1 MKLLKSTERFTF
13 VETTNEQ
20 HALCFRSDTHL
31 SYRLLLSKKN
41 PYHFCLLLFILCNAM
56 AHGQLDEKR
65 FIRYTIQDGLSDNWV
80 TGLAQDEKG
89 FLWIGTQNG
98 LNRFDGRE
106 FRKLFQSADSNSSID
121 EISELS
127 LNHQQLLLTTRRGI
141 ESVNV
146 QNERLTTYRLS
157 ATESGTGYDNDATAA
172 LATPAGDVL
181 MSSYSGLYS
190 FSKSNR
196 LNFRYDRYRKP
207 DDYPAWGYGRGLAA
221 LPGDQFI
228 HFTHREGIFLFN
240 SRLKKYI
247 SPSEY
252 KHKFPNLAAVSMQMF
267 KVTASIGAY
276 KMVLYDKKSGKLFF
290 YNGQTDHLQPCQPVP
305 EIFRAAVGWRMTW
318 YAINDTTAIVTGS
331 KFGLFICRFNT
342 DTGEIL
348 VDPKC
353 YFANIFCSSILKDKE
368 GRLWIGTEKGLL
380 KQDLFEKPVQI
391 SDIKRLLPAGSKEN
405 FEIMAFFRH
414 QDELYVGTY
423 GTDAIYILDAASLS
437 LKEKISFAGLDPKCN
452 QVWHILSIAKDTL
465 WFATQKGLVWLHT
478 GNKHFGYVVLP
489 PAIQPYLYAKP
500 VSIAFQDSHQ
510 LIWLQGSWGTGVIQY
525 DPRTNYI
532 RIFESGDKENH
543 LPVKGPSYI
552 TEDEEN
558 NVWLA
563 SRGLTRWNR
572 QKQQFDTLIERYAG
586 FNGNNSHILS
596 VTTGRKPGIVFCN
609 VHNGVVF
616 YNPVLK
622 KYQQQLT
629 TEQGLPE
636 NSIRELL
643 GVNNGHIW
651 IASRNYLS
659 ALNQQ
664 TQKLISYSF
673 ADGIPQEGGIPVTLY
688 HDTVAKRVLIGY
700 AANYMAW
707 VADTIPHTELGSIPF
722 FIDAISTAGG
732 RNIFYP
738 GDELKLPYYDNDIR
752 VHVAAIN
759 FHDVQNNRL
768 WYRMAGNAPWIVL
781 EKQNTLNFNNLA
793 PGTYPLEIKVTSATS
808 RWQEAVRKI
817 TITIQAPYWQT
828 AWFYMLVL
836 LVTAAIIFIGVRWRI
851 RNIRG
856 TAELNNLVAITEM
869 KALHAQMNP
878 HFIFNSLNSIRELIL
893 QNENDKAS
901 HYLARFARLIRMN
914 LDHSRH
920 HFITLDQNI
929 QYLYRYL
936 EIEKLRFEDFM
947 YAIKV
952 DKELDTTSIE
962 IPPMLLQPLVE
973 NAIWHGLKPKNG
985 NKKIEIRFLQQHG
998 QLVCEIEDNGIGIDQ
1013 SSQRKQ
1019 HGTHHSVGIE
1029 NIKDRIRLL
1038 NSKHD
1043 INSSLE
1049 IKDRGG
1055 DGDATSGTLAR
1066 LMLPLNYE

>member
-1 MKLLKSTERFTF
+1 
-13 VETTNEQ
+13 
-20 HALCFRSDTHL
+20 
-31 SYRLLLSKKN
+31 
-41 PYHFCLLLFILCNAM
+41 M
-56 AHGQLDEKR
+56 AHGQLDEKK
-65 FIRYTIQDGLSDNWV
+65 FTHYTIQDGLSDNSV

-98 LNRFDGRE
+98 LNRFDGNE
-106 FRKLFQSADSNSSID
+106 FRKLFRTANSKSSID
-121 EISELS
+121 EILQLS

-141 ESVNV
+141 QSVNV
-146 QNERLTTYRLS
+146 QNELLTTYRL
-157 ATESGTGYDNDATAA
+157 AETESGTVYDNDAREA
-172 LATPAGDVL
+172 LATPKGDVL
-181 MSSYSGLYS
+181 MSSHSGLYS
-190 FSKSNR
+190 FSKNNR
-196 LNFRYDRYRKP
+196 LNFRYDRYRNFG
-207 DDYPAWGYGRGLAA
+207 DHPAWGYGRSLAA

-228 HFTHREGIFLFN
+228 HFTTREGMFLFN

-247 SPSEY
+247 AVAEC
-252 KHKFPNLAAVSMQMF
+252 KHLPNLATVSMQVI
-267 KVTASIGAY
+267 KLTSSIGAY
-276 KMVLYDKKSGKLFF
+276 KMVLFNKNSGQLFF
-290 YNGQTDHLQPCQPVP
+290 YDGQTDHLQPCHVP
-305 EIFRAAVGWRMTW
+305 DILQTAIGWRTTW

-331 KFGLFICRFNT
+331 KNGLFICRFNT
-342 DTGEIL
+342 NTGAIRVE
-348 VDPKC
+348 PKC
-353 YFANIFCSSILKDKE
+353 YFAGIFCTSILKDKE

-391 SDIKRLLPAGSKEN
+391 SDVKRFLPNSSKEN
-405 FEIMAFFRH
+405 FEITAFFRH

-423 GTDAIYILDAASLS
+423 SRNAIYVLDAASLS
-437 LKEKISFAGLDPKCN
+437 FKEKISFTRLDSNCN

-465 WFATQKGLVWLHT
+465 WFATQHGLVWLHT
-478 GNKHFGYVVLP
+478 GNKHFGYVSLP

-500 VSIAFQDSHQ
+500 VSIAFQDSHH
-510 LIWLQGSWGTGVIQY
+510 LIWLQGSWGTGIIQY
-525 DPRTNYI
+525 EPHTNYI
-532 RIFESGDKENH
+532 RIFESGDKGNY
-543 LPVKGPSYI
+543 LPVKGPSLI
-552 TEDEEN
+552 TEDGEN

-572 QKQQFDTLIERYAG
+572 QKQQFDTLIERYTG
-586 FNGNNSHILS
+586 FNGNNIHIVSLI
-596 VTTGRKPGIVFCN
+596 TGRQPEIIFSN
-609 VHNGVVF
+609 QHNGVVF

-636 NSIRELL
+636 NSIQLLL
-643 GVNNGHIW
+643 GVNNDRIW

-688 HDTVAKRVLIGY
+688 HDTVAKRILIGY
-700 AANYMAW
+700 TTNYMAW
-707 VADTIPHTELGSIPF
+707 VSDSISHTELGSIPF
-722 FIDAISTAGG
+722 FIDAISTADG

-738 GDELKLPYYDNDIR
+738 GDELTLPYYDNDIR

-768 WYRMAGNAPWIVL
+768 WYRMAGNAPWIIL

-793 PGTYPLEIKVTSATS
+793 PGTYPLEIKVTSASS
-808 RWQEAVRKI
+808 RWQEVVKKI
-817 TITIQAPYWQT
+817 TITIQPPFWQT
-828 AWFYMLVL
+828 TWFYVFVL
-836 LVTAAIIFIGVRWRI
+836 LGAATIIFIGVRWRI
-851 RNIRG
+851 RNIRN

-920 HFITLDQNI
+920 HLISLQQNVEH
-929 QYLYRYL
+929 LHRYL
-936 EIEKLRFEDFM
+936 EIEKLRFDDFT
-947 YAIKV
+947 YAISV
-952 DKELDTTSIE
+952 DQELDTTNIE
-962 IPPMLLQPLVE
+962 IPAMLLQPLIE
-973 NAIWHGLKPKNG
+973 NAIWHGLKPKQG
-985 NKKIEIRFLQQHG
+985 NKKIDIRFLQQHD
-998 QLVCEIEDNGIGIDQ
+998 QLVCEIEDNGIGINQ

-1019 HGTHHSVGIE
+1019 HETHHSVGIE

-1038 NSKHD
+1038 NSKYD

-1049 IKDRGG
+1049 IKDLGGG
-1055 DGDATSGTLAR
+1055 DHATSGTLAR
-1066 LMLPLNYE
+1066 LTLPLIYE